1 VHKLLKLKNLDV
13 NEADRAT
20 GNVALHYA
28 AAKGHLDIVRTL
40 LTDPRTDPNRENLHN
55 TTPLIL
61 AAGNGQMEVVEELL
75 DCKRTDPNY
84 EARGPLHV
92 STHRCRSPARV
103 PSQLLLA
110 CTCSTPPRKRRAA
123 HQCHTSVESVLVGQL
138 KGPHAIRRCV
148 SAACRLSAL

>member
-1 VHKLLKLKNLDV
+1 VHKLLKVKNLDV

-61 AAGNGQMEVVEELL
+61 ASGNGQMEVVEELL
-75 DCKRTDPNY
+75 ECKRTDPNY

-92 STHRCRSPARV
+92 STHSCCSPPPALRWSWARA
-103 PSQLLLA
+103 SWFGS
-110 CTCSTPPRKRRAA
+110 STDSGPT
-123 HQCHTSVESVLVGQL
+123 QSEDGWGQL
-138 KGPHAIRRCV
+138 AVWVCSRCCQ
-148 SAACRLSAL
+148 SCTAGSS

>member
-1 VHKLLKLKNLDV
+1 VHKLLKVKNLDV

-75 DCKRTDPNY
+75 ECKRTDPNY

-92 STHRCRSPARV
+92 STHSCYSPAPALRH
-103 PSQLLLA
+103 PGSDGL
-110 CTCSTPPRKRRAA
+110 
-123 HQCHTSVESVLVGQL
+123 LVGGERL
-138 KGPHAIRRCV
+138 G
-148 SAACRLSAL
+148 LSAQWTPTQSEVARAQFAG